1 MACKLVE
8 KNQKD
13 KDSFRLRSCKTTFSS
28 CDFKCF
34 RLYINIV
41 LPSGGW
47 VGRGTQ
53 LPQQQEKS
61 FRNNNKTTGLGN
73 PC

>member
-13 KDSFRLRSCKTTFSS
+13 KDSFGLRSCKTTFSS

-41 LPSGGW
+41 LPSGG
-47 VGRGTQ
+47 VGRKRDPATPTAGEVFQ
-53 LPQQQEKS
+53 KQQQNH
-61 FRNNNKTTGLGN
+61 RPGN